1 MSYGRKSDSVLFM
14 LIMLF
19 MLLAL
24 YTASWIF
31 RGQDYSYVRA
41 LRDRGIKRSG
51 PDLGARAAKRRDRPR
66 GGPAAG
72 PDERVSPS
80 LHLARA
86 TMKHTSA
93 AQQRSTVWF
102 SLSVLEVKSMVK
114 PVPICCQPVLKTPVL
129 RGNLAPLTQNW
140 KLLER
145 RAKRRGRPPQGG

>member
-1 MSYGRKSDSVLFM
+1 METKDLKEEFRRGAKYILRSDAEVCRS
-14 LIMLF
+14 
-19 MLLAL
+19 
-24 YTASWIF
+24 S
-31 RGQDYSYVRA
+31 QDGYSYVRA
-41 LRDRGIKRSG
+41 LRDRYIKRSG

-102 SLSVLEVKSMVK
+102 SLKSSQLQYVAS
-114 PVPICCQPVLKTPVL
+114 
-129 RGNLAPLTQNW
+129 RF
-140 KLLER
+140 
-145 RAKRRGRPPQGG
+145 